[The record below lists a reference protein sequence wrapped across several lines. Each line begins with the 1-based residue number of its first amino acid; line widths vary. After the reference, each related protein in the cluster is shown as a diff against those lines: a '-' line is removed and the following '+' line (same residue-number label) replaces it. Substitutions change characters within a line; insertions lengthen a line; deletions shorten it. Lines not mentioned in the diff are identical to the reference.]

1 MEIVKYIV
9 IIAAAYLL
17 GSLNMGVIIS
27 KALPGG
33 DVRRKGSG
41 NAGATNMARV
51 YGWTAGIGTLV
62 GDMLKAAAAMFIGYK
77 LSGHWGLAVAG
88 VSVMLGHC
96 FPVFHGFKGG
106 KGISVGGAISI
117 GMGWPFAA
125 CVFGS
130 FIIGAVATKKVSFGS
145 LCGAAAIAVSPFLFN
160 APLPYKIMGVCCGVF
175 ATWRHVP
182 NIKRLIKGT
191 EPDFKAKETK

>member
-1 MEIVKYIV
+1 MVILKYIA
-9 IIAAAYLL
+9 IIVASYLL
-17 GSLNMGVIIS
+17 GSLNMGVLIS

-62 GDMLKAAAAMFIGYK
+62 GDMLKAAVAMIIGFRLLGEY
-77 LSGHWGLAVAG
+77 GLAVSG
-88 VSVMLGHC
+88 ICVMLGHC
-96 FPVFHGFKGG
+96 FPIFHGFKGG

-145 LCGAAAIAVSPFLFN
+145 LCGAVAIAVSPFIFS
-160 APLPYKIMGVCCGVF
+160 APLPYRVMGVCCGIL
-175 ATWRHVP
+175 AAWRHLP
-182 NIKRLIKGT
+182 NIKRLINGT
-191 EPDFKAKETK
+191 EPDFKAKDSK